1 MAKSRARVR
10 NDRIREISF
19 SSQRIRA
26 DGRSSCEVRIKLAPG
41 SAEHFDLRLTA
52 GSFAPDQTVREVSLQ
67 PDNDE
72 VAFRIYSPRIP
83 RSGFL
88 LGEGLKAP
96 LQFSPANFTQYLAF
110 DLIPTLFFAVVFAL
124 IIRSFAVA
132 SFYIP
137 SGSMEP
143 TLLESDRLIADRLSY
158 TFHLREPQRGDIIIF
173 RYPDDPRVDYI
184 KRVIA
189 LPGETVEIHNRQVFV
204 NGEPL
209 SEDYTAEAP
218 RYDMP
223 PRKVPDGKYF
233 VLGDNRNRSRDSHI
247 WGFVPEANL
256 VGEALFIYWPLN
268 RVSLIRNP
276 YQQGTG

>member
-1 MAKSRARVR
+1 MAKPRARVKS
-10 NDRIREISF
+10 DRIREIAF
-19 SSQRIRA
+19 STQRIKA
-26 DGRSSCEVRIKLAPG
+26 DGRSSCEVRIKLAPE
-41 SAEHFDLRLTA
+41 STEYFNLRLTA

-67 PDNDE
+67 PEGDE
-72 VAFRIYSPRIP
+72 VTFHIYAPRIP

-88 LGEGLKAP
+88 LAEGLKAP
-96 LQFSPANFTQYLAF
+96 LQFSPASFSHYLAF

-158 TFHLREPQRGDIIIF
+158 TFHLREPERGDIIIF
-173 RYPDDPRVDYI
+173 RFPSDPKVDYI

-189 LPGETVEIHNRQVFV
+189 LPGETVEIRDRQVFV
-204 NGEPL
+204 NSEPL

-223 PRKVPDGKYF
+223 PREVPDGEYF

-247 WGFVPEANL
+247 WGFVPKANL
-256 VGEALFIYWPLN
+256 VGEALFIYWPLS

-276 YQQGTG
+276 YQQATD

>member
-10 NDRIREISF
+10 SDRIQEISF
-19 SSQRIRA
+19 SSQRIKA
-26 DGRSSCEVRIKLAPG
+26 DGRSSCEVRIKLAPE
-41 SAEHFDLRLTA
+41 SAERFDLRLTA

-67 PDNDE
+67 PEDGE
-72 VAFRIYSPRIP
+72 VAFHIYAPRIP

-88 LGEGLKAP
+88 LAEGLKAP
-96 LQFSPANFTQYLAF
+96 LQFSPANLTHYLAF
-110 DLIPTLFFAVVFAL
+110 DLIPTLFFAIVFAL

-173 RYPDDPRVDYI
+173 RFPNDPKVDYI

-189 LPGETVEIHNRQVFV
+189 LPGETVEIHNRQVYV
-204 NGEPL
+204 NGESL

-223 PRKVPDGKYF
+223 PREVPDGEYF

-268 RVSLIRNP
+268 RVSMIRNP
-276 YQQGTG
+276 YQQDTD

>member
-1 MAKSRARVR
+1 MAKPRARVKS
-10 NDRIREISF
+10 DRIREIAF
-19 SSQRIRA
+19 SSQRIKA

-41 SAEHFDLRLTA
+41 FSEQFDLRLTA
-52 GSFAPDQTVREVSLQ
+52 GSFAPDQVVREISLQ
-67 PDNDE
+67 PENDE
-72 VAFRIYSPRIP
+72 ISFRIYAPRIP

-88 LGEGLKAP
+88 LAEGLKAP

-158 TFHLREPQRGDIIIF
+158 TFHLREPERGDIVIF
-173 RYPDDPRVDYI
+173 RFPDNPKVDYI

-189 LPGETVEIHNRQVFV
+189 LPGETVEIHNRQVFID
-204 NGEPL
+204 GEPL
-209 SEDYTAEAP
+209 DEEYIAEPP

-223 PRKVPDGKYF
+223 PIEVPDDQYF
-233 VLGDNRNRSRDSHI
+233 VLGDNRNRSRDSHV
-247 WGFVPEANL
+247 WGFVPKANL

-276 YQQGTG
+276 YQQGAD